1 MRVEAVVEPVKE
13 PPLVAF
19 DAEQVDVGK
28 NAAGIFP
35 TDQNQ
40 FSFGHGGQRVLP
52 SRGRLLPGDTV
63 KFYNVTAG
71 QVHLE
76 QLVTRLFGGS
86 SAAEDEGRLGSSGRS
101 AEHGLLRREDGLLSD
116 LPAGLEVDL
125 GNDVVSLLQLG
136 VTADDVEGLAGG
148 YQGVTAPLKDVAVVC
163 FAKTKRVQGF
173 VERDYL

>member
-19 DAEQVDVGK
+19 DAEQVDVGE

-63 KFYNVTAG
+63 KFYNVTAD

-76 QLVTRLFGGS
+76 KLVTRLFGRS

-101 AEHGLLRREDGLLSD
+101 AEHGLLRRENGLFSD